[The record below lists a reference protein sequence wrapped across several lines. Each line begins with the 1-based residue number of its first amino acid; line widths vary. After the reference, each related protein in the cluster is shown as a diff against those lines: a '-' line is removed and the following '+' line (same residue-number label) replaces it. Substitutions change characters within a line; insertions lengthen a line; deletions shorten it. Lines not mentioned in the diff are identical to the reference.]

1 MIPAP
6 PTAADRVVPTRPQ
19 LFMGFFQTGLS
30 GFGGVMPHARRVLV
44 EDRRWLTNA
53 QFTELLSLGQALPG
67 PNVANMAVVV
77 GARYHG
83 WAGSLLAVTGLL
95 TAPLVIVLALAH
107 LHARH
112 AHAVP
117 LVRGL
122 AGVAAGAAGLLFA
135 TAGKLTTGLTREL
148 WSGALLAA
156 AFLGVVWLRLPLPM
170 VLLTLG
176 PLGIACAWRSQARQR
191 REAAP

>member
-1 MIPAP
+1 MSAPAAP
-6 PTAADRVVPTRPQ
+6 GPDRVVPTRAQ
-19 LFMGFFQTGLS
+19 LFLGFFQTGLS

-44 EDRRWLTNA
+44 DERRWLTDA
-53 QFTELLSLGQALPG
+53 QFTELLSLGQTLPG

-77 GARYHG
+77 GDRFHG
-83 WAGSLLAVTGLL
+83 WRGSLLAVTGLL
-95 TAPLVIVLALAH
+95 TAPLVIVLGLAH

-112 AHAVP
+112 AQAAP
-117 LVRGL
+117 LVRVL

-135 TAGKLTTGLTREL
+135 TAGKLAQGLPREA

-156 AFLGVVWLRLPLPM
+156 TFLAVAWLRLPLPL

-176 PLGIACAWRSQARQR
+176 PAGVACAWWRQARAR
-191 REAAP
+191 RGTAP